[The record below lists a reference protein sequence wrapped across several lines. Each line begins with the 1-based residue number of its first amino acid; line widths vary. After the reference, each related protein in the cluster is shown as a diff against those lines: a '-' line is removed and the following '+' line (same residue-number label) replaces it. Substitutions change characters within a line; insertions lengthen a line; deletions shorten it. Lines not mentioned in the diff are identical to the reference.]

1 MAAKR
6 MIAIQNK
13 GAEILTAN
21 YWESEREN
29 LSQPFASFY
38 LGCFRLLLPRLWT
51 GHLDLMK
58 QGREVEVVRWAQPES
73 GKGEIFEFRFL
84 AGSRTVFSL
93 QLDAKGGFDR
103 LPGPAAYGEPGR
115 VSVWGW
121 SETGPIKTLELP
133 ARLERE
139 DLPTETTVSG
149 SLEALDFSARV
160 KRANH
165 FGLATSLA
173 TRKSKKLKN
182 GSLLEWERTDVPT
195 YFDAQPTDDGF
206 GFAADGMVAR
216 FKMKTRDRKTLA
228 GTAQLAGEALAAKPL
243 RLLLLLA
250 FTTLHGKLPERL
262 DLKSIDF
269 LTKGL
274 LLPKPEAP
282 LLSDNEIQTFARQ
295 HVHAAAHDLESL
307 ALPDG
312 NWNAARAILTIAQR
326 LWTVSKEQGYY
337 IGTLDHCV
345 PNSEVYEQAL
355 HQQKVL
361 IAVAG
366 LGLTSEIR
374 ARLPIQPHPGTDPP
388 LVFADWISLC
398 WGPNQPPGALR
409 PAGLGHLP
417 GILGKR
423 EAGSGKRGLPDGT
436 IKPLLETASTLLE
449 RVSRPIPHFYGR
461 LFDVPVPVK
470 LIPQTANLGVSFL
483 RIQVETAGLWV
494 GLFDAERKSV
504 AATFWKAETTAFQNV
519 PVTFTVCTWILTHAI
534 CSALWHDLCNETVQL
549 PGKASGGGEITTEPN
564 RNLPTG
570 KPSSVVNLPI
580 RSGRESEPAIWATPA
595 EVAVIA
601 ESVKNLGRDYR
612 RLPEGWEARRVNVD
626 WQKRQERAGERA
638 RSYGCP
644 APPPGWTFVRP
655 FSRKRVGVGTGQP
668 RIVKSTGLF
677 ALALSLAEVGGLD
690 S

>member
-1 MAAKR
+1 
-6 MIAIQNK
+6 
-13 GAEILTAN
+13 
-21 YWESEREN
+21 
-29 LSQPFASFY
+29 
-38 LGCFRLLLPRLWT
+38 
-51 GHLDLMK
+51 MK
-58 QGREVEVVRWAQPES
+58 QGREVEVVRRAQPES

-93 QLDAKGGFDR
+93 QLEAKGGFDR
-103 LPGPAAYGEPGR
+103 LPGPAAFGQPGR
-115 VSVWGW
+115 VSVWTW
-121 SETGPIKTLELP
+121 SETGPAKILELP

-139 DLPTETTVSG
+139 DLPTEISVSG
-149 SLEALDFSARV
+149 SRETLDFSARV
-160 KRANH
+160 KRANQ
-165 FGLATSLA
+165 FGLATNLA

-182 GSLLEWERTDVPT
+182 GSQLEWERTDDPA
-195 YFDAQPTDDGF
+195 YFDAQPVDDFF
-206 GFAADGMVAR
+206 GFAADGVVVR
-216 FKMKTRDRKTLA
+216 FRMKARDRKTLA
-228 GTAQLAGEALAAKPL
+228 ATAQLAGEVLAAKPL

-250 FTTLHGKLPERL
+250 FTALHGKLPE
-262 DLKSIDF
+262 KFQIVSINF
-269 LTKGL
+269 LTRGL
-274 LLPKPEAP
+274 LLPKAEGP
-282 LLSDNEIQTFARQ
+282 LLSDQEIQTLARQ
-295 HVHAAAHDLESL
+295 HLHAAAMDLEL
-307 ALPDG
+307 PALPDG

-326 LWTVSKEQGYY
+326 LWTVSKEQGFY

-345 PNSEVYEQAL
+345 PNREIYDQAQ
-355 HQQKVL
+355 HQQRVL
-361 IAVAG
+361 ISVAG

-374 ARLPIQPHPGTDPP
+374 ARLPLQPHPDTDPN

-398 WGPNQPPGALR
+398 WGPNHPPAALR
-409 PAGLGHLP
+409 PAGLGHMPETLAE
-417 GILGKR
+417 R
-423 EAGSGKRGLPDGT
+423 ETGSGKRVLPDGNIT
-436 IKPLLETASTLLE
+436 PLLETANTLLE

-470 LIPQTANLGVSFL
+470 LIPQAANLGVSFV

-494 GLFDAERKSV
+494 GLFDAERKSL
-504 AATFWKAETTAFQNV
+504 AAAFWKAQTTAFRYV
-519 PVTFTVCTWILTHAI
+519 PVMFTLSTWTLTHAI
-534 CSALWHDLCNETVQL
+534 CCALWHDLCNETVQL

-677 ALALSLAEVGGLD
+677 ALALSLAEVGGID